1 MYSFSVAYLNT
12 KPVSTI
18 GVAEMEEHG
27 VRKDTRWC
35 WAGWS
40 WDELE

>member
-18 GVAEMEEHG
+18 GEAGMEEHDVKKEARVVLG
-27 VRKDTRWC
+27 RE
-35 WAGWS
+35 
-40 WDELE
+40 ELG